1 MQLKVDRKN
10 HSFNLRLNLKGGT
23 SNLYNL
29 RKKQKISQE
38 KLAEKIGV
46 SRQSVSKWENGT
58 AYPEMNR
65 IFELCK
71 IFHCKLNDLVNDNIL
86 DFDSLDKEVKMSV
99 VKFNKEKQNKL
110 KIVSKTISIFSKM
123 LQVITI
129 IISAVMIMSMLF
141 IPSVIN
147 NTNVE
152 NGSIIVADKNVMEF
166 NLDQM
171 TTNTIV
177 NVFEEHS
184 KLEIILYTEIIMIC
198 LTISVMIISFA
209 MLYLAKLF
217 DSISKGDT
225 PFTLE
230 NLKNIKR
237 VAILFISYLI
247 FPDVS
252 GTLFQWITKIDMNID
267 YEITKIFYVLI
278 IICIYYIFDYGHQ
291 IQLDSKGKIYGEVE
305 SNE

>member
-1 MQLKVDRKN
+1 MKFDE
-10 HSFNLRLNLKGGT
+10 
-23 SNLYNL
+23 NLYNL
-29 RKKQKISQE
+29 RKTQKISQE

-147 NTNVE
+147 NTNVD

-171 TTNTIV
+171 TINTIV

-198 LTISVMIISFA
+198 LTVSVMIISFA

>member
-1 MQLKVDRKN
+1 MK
-10 HSFNLRLNLKGGT
+10 FGE
-23 SNLYNL
+23 NLYNL
-29 RKKQKISQE
+29 RKKKKISQE

-86 DFDSLDKEVKMSV
+86 DYDSLDEEVKMSV
-99 VKFNKEKQNKL
+99 VKFNKEKQKKL
-110 KIVSKTISIFSKM
+110 KIVSKTISICSKI

-141 IPSVIN
+141 IPSIIN
-147 NTNVE
+147 NAYVNNE
-152 NGSIIVADKNVMEF
+152 SIIIADKNIMEF
-166 NLDQM
+166 NLDEM

-177 NVFEEHS
+177 NVFNEHS
-184 KLEIILYTEIIMIC
+184 KLEIVLYAEIIMIC
-198 LTISVMIISFA
+198 LIISIMIISFA

-237 VAILFISYLI
+237 VAILFIAYLI

-291 IQLDSKGKIYGEVE
+291 IQLDSNGKIYGEVE
-305 SNE
+305 NNE

>member
-1 MQLKVDRKN
+1 MK
-10 HSFNLRLNLKGGT
+10 FGE
-23 SNLYNL
+23 NLYNL

-110 KIVSKTISIFSKM
+110 KIVSKTISIFSKI

-147 NTNVE
+147 NTNVD
-152 NGSIIVADKNVMEF
+152 NGSIIVADKNLMEF

>member
-1 MQLKVDRKN
+1 MK
-10 HSFNLRLNLKGGT
+10 FGE
-23 SNLYNL
+23 NLYNL

-86 DFDSLDKEVKMSV
+86 DFDSLDEEVKMSV
-99 VKFNKEKQNKL
+99 VKFNKEKQKKL
-110 KIVSKTISIFSKM
+110 KIVSKTISICSRI

-141 IPSVIN
+141 IPSIIN
-147 NTNVE
+147 NAYVNNE
-152 NGSIIVADKNVMEF
+152 SIIIADKNIMEF
-166 NLDQM
+166 NLDEM

-177 NVFEEHS
+177 NVFNEHS
-184 KLEIILYTEIIMIC
+184 KLEIVLYAEIIMIC
-198 LTISVMIISFA
+198 LIISIMIISFA

-237 VAILFISYLI
+237 VAILFIAYLI

-305 SNE
+305 NNE

>member
-1 MQLKVDRKN
+1 MK
-10 HSFNLRLNLKGGT
+10 FGE
-23 SNLYNL
+23 NLYNL

-38 KLAEKIGV
+38 KLAAKIGV

-110 KIVSKTISIFSKM
+110 KIVSKTISIFSKI

-147 NTNVE
+147 NTNVD

-291 IQLDSKGKIYGEVE
+291 IQLDSKGKIYGKVE
-305 SNE
+305 NNE

>member
-1 MQLKVDRKN
+1 MKFDE
-10 HSFNLRLNLKGGT
+10 
-23 SNLYNL
+23 NLYNL
-29 RKKQKISQE
+29 RKTQKISQE

-71 IFHCKLNDLVNDNIL
+71 VFHC
-86 DFDSLDKEVKMSV
+86 
-99 VKFNKEKQNKL
+99 KL

-147 NTNVE
+147 NTNVD

-198 LTISVMIISFA
+198 LTASVMIISFA

>member
-1 MQLKVDRKN
+1 MKFDE
-10 HSFNLRLNLKGGT
+10 
-23 SNLYNL
+23 NLYNL
-29 RKKQKISQE
+29 RKTQKISQE

-71 IFHCKLNDLVNDNIL
+71 VFHC
-86 DFDSLDKEVKMSV
+86 
-99 VKFNKEKQNKL
+99 KL

-147 NTNVE
+147 NTNVD

-198 LTISVMIISFA
+198 LTVSVMIISFA

>member
-1 MQLKVDRKN
+1 MKFDE
-10 HSFNLRLNLKGGT
+10 
-23 SNLYNL
+23 NLYNL
-29 RKKQKISQE
+29 RKTQKISQE

-147 NTNVE
+147 NTNVD

-198 LTISVMIISFA
+198 LTVSVMIISFA
-209 MLYLAKLF
+209 
-217 DSISKGDT
+217 
-225 PFTLE
+225 
-230 NLKNIKR
+230 
-237 VAILFISYLI
+237 SYLI
-247 FPDVS
+247 FPDAS

>member
-1 MQLKVDRKN
+1 MK
-10 HSFNLRLNLKGGT
+10 FGE
-23 SNLYNL
+23 NLYNL

-110 KIVSKTISIFSKM
+110 KIVSKTISIFSKI

-147 NTNVE
+147 NTNVD

-209 MLYLAKLF
+209 ILYLAKLF

>member
-1 MQLKVDRKN
+1 MKFDE
-10 HSFNLRLNLKGGT
+10 
-23 SNLYNL
+23 NLYNL
-29 RKKQKISQE
+29 RKTQKISQE

-147 NTNVE
+147 NTNVD

-198 LTISVMIISFA
+198 LTVSVMIISFA

>member
-1 MQLKVDRKN
+1 MK
-10 HSFNLRLNLKGGT
+10 FGE
-23 SNLYNL
+23 NLYNL
-29 RKKQKISQE
+29 RKKQKITQE

-71 IFHCKLNDLVNDNIL
+71 IFHCKLNDLVNENIL
-86 DFDSLDKEVKMSV
+86 DFDSLDKEVKMNV
-99 VKFNKEKQNKL
+99 VKFNKDKQNKL
-110 KIVSKTISIFSKM
+110 KIVSKTISICSKM

-129 IISAVMIMSMLF
+129 IISAVMIMCMLF

-147 NTNVE
+147 NTNTDNE
-152 NGSIIVADKNVMEF
+152 RIIVADKNVMEF
-166 NLDQM
+166 NLDEM

-177 NVFEEHS
+177 NVFKEHS
-184 KLEIILYTEIIMIC
+184 KSEIILYTEIIMIC
-198 LTISVMIISFA
+198 LAISVMIISFA

-217 DSISKGDT
+217 DSISEGET

-305 SNE
+305 NNE

>member
-1 MQLKVDRKN
+1 MKFDE
-10 HSFNLRLNLKGGT
+10 
-23 SNLYNL
+23 NLYNL
-29 RKKQKISQE
+29 RKTQKISQE

-71 IFHCKLNDLVNDNIL
+71 VFHC
-86 DFDSLDKEVKMSV
+86 
-99 VKFNKEKQNKL
+99 KL

-129 IISAVMIMSMLF
+129 IISAVMIMGMLF

-147 NTNVE
+147 NTNVD

-184 KLEIILYTEIIMIC
+184 KLEIIFYTEIIMIC
-198 LTISVMIISFA
+198 LTVSVMIISFA
-209 MLYLAKLF
+209 
-217 DSISKGDT
+217 
-225 PFTLE
+225 
-230 NLKNIKR
+230 
-237 VAILFISYLI
+237 SYLI

>member
-1 MQLKVDRKN
+1 MKFDE
-10 HSFNLRLNLKGGT
+10 
-23 SNLYNL
+23 NLYNL
-29 RKKQKISQE
+29 RKTQKISQE

-99 VKFNKEKQNKL
+99 IKFNKEKQNKL

-147 NTNVE
+147 NTNVD

>member
-1 MQLKVDRKN
+1 MK
-10 HSFNLRLNLKGGT
+10 FGE
-23 SNLYNL
+23 NLYNL

-110 KIVSKTISIFSKM
+110 KIVSKTVSIFSKI

-147 NTNVE
+147 NTNVD
-152 NGSIIVADKNVMEF
+152 NGSIIVADKNVMKF

>member
-1 MQLKVDRKN
+1 MK
-10 HSFNLRLNLKGGT
+10 FGE
-23 SNLYNL
+23 NLYNL

-129 IISAVMIMSMLF
+129 IISAVMIISMLF

-147 NTNVE
+147 NTNVD

-177 NVFEEHS
+177 SVFEDHS

-305 SNE
+305 NNE

>member
-1 MQLKVDRKN
+1 MK
-10 HSFNLRLNLKGGT
+10 FGE
-23 SNLYNL
+23 NLYNL

-129 IISAVMIMSMLF
+129 IISAVMIMSKLF

-147 NTNVE
+147 NTNVD

-198 LTISVMIISFA
+198 LTVSVMIISFA

>member
-1 MQLKVDRKN
+1 MK
-10 HSFNLRLNLKGGT
+10 FGE
-23 SNLYNL
+23 NLYNL

-71 IFHCKLNDLVNDNIL
+71 IFHCKLNDLVNNNIL

-110 KIVSKTISIFSKM
+110 KIVSKTISIFSKI

-147 NTNVE
+147 NTNVD

-291 IQLDSKGKIYGEVE
+291 IQLDSKGKIYGKVE
-305 SNE
+305 NNE

>member
-1 MQLKVDRKN
+1 MK
-10 HSFNLRLNLKGGT
+10 FGE
-23 SNLYNL
+23 NLYNL

-147 NTNVE
+147 NTNVD

-198 LTISVMIISFA
+198 ITISVMIISFA

-305 SNE
+305 NNE

>member
-1 MQLKVDRKN
+1 MK
-10 HSFNLRLNLKGGT
+10 FGE
-23 SNLYNL
+23 NLYNL

-123 LQVITI
+123 LQFITI

-147 NTNVE
+147 NTNVD

-291 IQLDSKGKIYGEVE
+291 IQLDSNGKIYGEVE
-305 SNE
+305 NNE

>member
-1 MQLKVDRKN
+1 MKFDE
-10 HSFNLRLNLKGGT
+10 
-23 SNLYNL
+23 NLYNL
-29 RKKQKISQE
+29 RKTQKISQE

-58 AYPEMNR
+58 EYPEMNR

-99 VKFNKEKQNKL
+99 IKFNKEKQNKL

-147 NTNVE
+147 NTNVD

-198 LTISVMIISFA
+198 LTVSVMIISFA

>member
-1 MQLKVDRKN
+1 MK
-10 HSFNLRLNLKGGT
+10 FGE
-23 SNLYNL
+23 NLYNL

-110 KIVSKTISIFSKM
+110 KIVSKTISIFSKI

-147 NTNVE
+147 NTNVD
-152 NGSIIVADKNVMEF
+152 NGSIIVADKDVMEF

>member
-1 MQLKVDRKN
+1 MK
-10 HSFNLRLNLKGGT
+10 FGE
-23 SNLYNL
+23 NLYNL

-147 NTNVE
+147 NTNVD

-166 NLDQM
+166 NLDQI

-209 MLYLAKLF
+209 MLYLAKLV

-305 SNE
+305 NNE

>member
-1 MQLKVDRKN
+1 MK
-10 HSFNLRLNLKGGT
+10 FGE
-23 SNLYNL
+23 NLYNL

-71 IFHCKLNDLVNDNIL
+71 IFHCQLNDLVNDNIL

-147 NTNVE
+147 NTNVD

-198 LTISVMIISFA
+198 ITISVMIISFA

-305 SNE
+305 NNE

>member
-1 MQLKVDRKN
+1 MK
-10 HSFNLRLNLKGGT
+10 FGE
-23 SNLYNL
+23 NLYNL

-99 VKFNKEKQNKL
+99 VKFNKEKQKKL

-147 NTNVE
+147 NTNVD

-198 LTISVMIISFA
+198 LTVSVMIISFA

>member
-1 MQLKVDRKN
+1 MK
-10 HSFNLRLNLKGGT
+10 FGE
-23 SNLYNL
+23 NLYNL

-110 KIVSKTISIFSKM
+110 KIVSRTISIFSKI

-147 NTNVE
+147 NTNVD

>member
-1 MQLKVDRKN
+1 MK
-10 HSFNLRLNLKGGT
+10 FGE
-23 SNLYNL
+23 NLYNL

-110 KIVSKTISIFSKM
+110 KIVSKTISIFSKI

-147 NTNVE
+147 NTNVD

-305 SNE
+305 NNE

>member
-1 MQLKVDRKN
+1 MK
-10 HSFNLRLNLKGGT
+10 FGE
-23 SNLYNL
+23 NLYNL

-110 KIVSKTISIFSKM
+110 KIVSKTISIFSKI

-147 NTNVE
+147 NTNVD

-198 LTISVMIISFA
+198 LTVSVMIISFA

-291 IQLDSKGKIYGEVE
+291 IQLDSKGKIYGKVE

>member
-1 MQLKVDRKN
+1 MK
-10 HSFNLRLNLKGGT
+10 FGE
-23 SNLYNL
+23 NLYNL

-110 KIVSKTISIFSKM
+110 KIVSKTISIFSKI

-129 IISAVMIMSMLF
+129 TISAVMIMSMLF

-147 NTNVE
+147 NTNVD

>member
-1 MQLKVDRKN
+1 MK
-10 HSFNLRLNLKGGT
+10 FGE
-23 SNLYNL
+23 NLYNL

-71 IFHCKLNDLVNDNIL
+71 IFHCKLNDLVNENIL

-110 KIVSKTISIFSKM
+110 KIVSKTVSIFSKI

-147 NTNVE
+147 NTNVD
-152 NGSIIVADKNVMEF
+152 NGSIIVADKNVMKF

>member
-1 MQLKVDRKN
+1 MK
-10 HSFNLRLNLKGGT
+10 FGE
-23 SNLYNL
+23 NLYNL
-29 RKKQKISQE
+29 RKKQKITQE

-71 IFHCKLNDLVNDNIL
+71 IFHCKLNDLVNENIL
-86 DFDSLDKEVKMSV
+86 DFDSLDKEVKMNV
-99 VKFNKEKQNKL
+99 VKFNKDKQNKL
-110 KIVSKTISIFSKM
+110 KIVSKTISICSKM

-147 NTNVE
+147 NTNMDNE
-152 NGSIIVADKNVMEF
+152 RIIVADKNVMEF
-166 NLDQM
+166 NLDEM

-177 NVFEEHS
+177 NVFKEHS

-217 DSISKGDT
+217 DSISKGET

-305 SNE
+305 NNE

>member
-1 MQLKVDRKN
+1 MK
-10 HSFNLRLNLKGGT
+10 FGE
-23 SNLYNL
+23 NLYNL

-147 NTNVE
+147 NTNVD

-166 NLDQM
+166 NLGQM

-198 LTISVMIISFA
+198 ITISVMIISFA

-305 SNE
+305 NNE

>member
-1 MQLKVDRKN
+1 MK
-10 HSFNLRLNLKGGT
+10 FGE
-23 SNLYNL
+23 NLYNL

-86 DFDSLDKEVKMSV
+86 DFNSLDKEVKMSV

-129 IISAVMIMSMLF
+129 VISAVMITSMLF

-152 NGSIIVADKNVMEF
+152 NGSIIVADKNVMQF

-171 TTNTIV
+171 TTTTIV
-177 NVFEEHS
+177 NIFEEHS

-198 LTISVMIISFA
+198 LTISVMMISFA

-230 NLKNIKR
+230 NLKNIKI
-237 VAILFISYLI
+237 VAILFISNLI

-305 SNE
+305 NNE

>member
-1 MQLKVDRKN
+1 MK
-10 HSFNLRLNLKGGT
+10 FGE
-23 SNLYNL
+23 NLYNL

-147 NTNVE
+147 NTNVD

-237 VAILFISYLI
+237 VAVLFISYLI

-291 IQLDSKGKIYGEVE
+291 IQLDSKGKIYGKVE

>member
-1 MQLKVDRKN
+1 MK
-10 HSFNLRLNLKGGT
+10 FGE
-23 SNLYNL
+23 NLYNL

-86 DFDSLDKEVKMSV
+86 DFDSLDEEVKMSV
-99 VKFNKEKQNKL
+99 VKFNKEKQKKL
-110 KIVSKTISIFSKM
+110 KIVSKTISICSRI

-141 IPSVIN
+141 IPSIIN
-147 NTNVE
+147 NAYVNNE
-152 NGSIIVADKNVMEF
+152 SIIIADKNIMEF
-166 NLDQM
+166 NLDEM

-177 NVFEEHS
+177 NVFNEHS
-184 KLEIILYTEIIMIC
+184 KLEIVLYAEIIMIC
-198 LTISVMIISFA
+198 LIISIMIISFA

-237 VAILFISYLI
+237 VAILFIAYLI

-291 IQLDSKGKIYGEVE
+291 IQLDSNGKIYGEVE
-305 SNE
+305 NNEKK